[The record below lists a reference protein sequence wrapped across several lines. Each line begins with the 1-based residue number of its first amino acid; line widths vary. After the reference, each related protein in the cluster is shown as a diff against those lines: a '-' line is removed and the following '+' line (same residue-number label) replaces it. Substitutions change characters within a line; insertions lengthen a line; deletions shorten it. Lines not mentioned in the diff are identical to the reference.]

1 LKKPGELDVKVLQFR
16 LATLLRLREAVRDE
30 RRRQLAETLR
40 EADAIVARCDAIDGE
55 LERLKHPPAT
65 SAATVNVDR
74 LLDADRYEALLR
86 LECGQIDEQRKAIEV
101 EIEKRREALLAAD
114 RDVRALEQLYETHER
129 RRLAEEERR
138 RMKELDET
146 AQLRHVASNVRGGDY
161 SAIRTPAACS

>member
-1 LKKPGELDVKVLQFR
+1 MKVLQFR

-40 EADAIVARCDAIDGE
+40 AADAIVARRDAIDGE
-55 LERLKHPPAT
+55 LERLKQRPAT

-86 LECGQIDEQRKAIEV
+86 LERGQVDEQRKAIDL

-129 RRLAEEERR
+129 RHLAEAERR
-138 RMKELDET
+138 RMKEFDET
-146 AQLRHVASNVRGGDY
+146 AQRRHVAPAFLGGVPT
-161 SAIRTPAACS
+161 SPLATCHTRIGPQ